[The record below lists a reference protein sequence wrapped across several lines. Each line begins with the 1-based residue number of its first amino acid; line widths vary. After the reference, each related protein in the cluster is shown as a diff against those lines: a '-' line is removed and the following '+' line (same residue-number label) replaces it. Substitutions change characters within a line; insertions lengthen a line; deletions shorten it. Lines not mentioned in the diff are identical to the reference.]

1 MGDLDTSQLVQ
12 DVVQKQATVG
22 DLIDDYMKGLGIS
35 KIAEKWGVAVKKV
48 AEVISRANDEGKFI
62 PPDVEVPIDKVTP
75 TPDRQPK
82 PGTGETFLKEGE
94 APKPAMATT
103 QNQKA

>member
-1 MGDLDTSQLVQ
+1 MGDLDRSQLVQ

-22 DLIDDYMKGLGIS
+22 DLIDDYMHGMGITA
-35 KIAEKWGVAVKKV
+35 IGEKWGVSAKKV
-48 AEVISRANDEGKFI
+48 GEVISRANDEGKFI

-94 APKPAMATT
+94 APAPTMATT
-103 QNQKA
+103 KNTKA